1 MQSQNHVQIKA
12 KRNGVHLDS
21 IKFIIPPFDC
31 REKGQ
36 KTKQN
41 KKTKT
46 TTFLGFI
53 RKLKRNGKRK
63 RGTGNFMLSSYPRV
77 FSGTKWR
84 VFGKKEKEEE
94 KGGDTYREP
103 RERD

>member
-1 MQSQNHVQIKA
+1 
-12 KRNGVHLDS
+12 
-21 IKFIIPPFDC
+21 
-31 REKGQ
+31 
-36 KTKQN
+36 
-41 KKTKT
+41 
-46 TTFLGFI
+46 
-53 RKLKRNGKRK
+53 
-63 RGTGNFMLSSYPRV
+63 MLSSYPRV